1 MHGGRAPGDNTYANL
16 PIANFGDVQ
25 TRYLVNMYVVDEK
38 GTLSKVTDVFAKNDV
53 SIATVYQDELGESE
67 ADTAAGGNSD
77 GKFASL
83 SVVTHLASE
92 ANLAACVEALGESD
106 SVVRV
111 TSVLRMEGQEK

>member
-1 MHGGRAPGDNTYANL
+1 MG
-16 PIANFGDVQ
+16 
-25 TRYLVNMYVVDEK
+25 
-38 GTLSKVTDVFAKNDV
+38 
-53 SIATVYQDELGESE
+53 SE
-67 ADTAAGGNSD
+67 MCIRDR
-77 GKFASL
+77 